1 MKTNFCEFAKANST
15 ARCAAESD
23 ADFSAGWP
31 EGLFV
36 LMALNRN
43 SLTLPV
49 LPSETVAVDALGG
62 DVVVRGLKLSDR
74 LAIFS
79 SIREDGKSYAH
90 LAKLLAAS
98 VVGDDGLQLL
108 NESEWDAFGGVNFTE
123 ALALFN
129 VASRLSGL
137 DAEVVEKN

>member
-1 MKTNFCEFAKANST
+1 
-15 ARCAAESD
+15 
-23 ADFSAGWP
+23 
-31 EGLFV
+31 
-36 LMALNRN
+36 MALNRN

-108 NESEWDAFGGVNFTE
+108 TESEWDAFGGVNFTE

>member
-1 MKTNFCEFAKANST
+1 
-15 ARCAAESD
+15 
-23 ADFSAGWP
+23 
-31 EGLFV
+31 
-36 LMALNRN
+36 MALNRN

-74 LAIFS
+74 LA
-79 SIREDGKSYAH
+79 KSYAH

-98 VVGDDGLQLL
+98 VVGDDGLPLL

-123 ALALFN
+123 ALALFS

>member
-1 MKTNFCEFAKANST
+1 MAPRLTRPDGAQSQQPY
-15 ARCAAESD
+15 AA
-23 ADFSAGWP
+23 SA
-31 EGLFV
+31 
-36 LMALNRN
+36 
-43 SLTLPV
+43 
-49 LPSETVAVDALGG
+49 
-62 DVVVRGLKLSDR
+62 
-74 LAIFS
+74 AI
-79 SIREDGKSYAH
+79 RDGGKSYAH

-108 NESEWDAFGGVNFTE
+108 TESEWDAFGGVNFTE